1 MSGGS
6 GGNVCHRLVCRCH
19 SLSKARPG
27 VVIVGGP
34 ALSPLKTGGAGGT
47 YMCKRWVCVRMCVR
61 SAAYV
66 CAHLRRCVCV
76 CVCVCVAHG
85 TSHRK

>member
-27 VVIVGGP
+27 VVVVGGP
-34 ALSPLKTGGAGGT
+34 ALPTLKAGGAGGT
-47 YMCKRWVCVRMCVR
+47 YISLYMCKRWVCVRTH
-61 SAAYV
+61 V
-66 CAHLRRCVCV
+66 CAQCSTCVCV
-76 CVCVCVAHG
+76 CA
-85 TSHRK
+85 